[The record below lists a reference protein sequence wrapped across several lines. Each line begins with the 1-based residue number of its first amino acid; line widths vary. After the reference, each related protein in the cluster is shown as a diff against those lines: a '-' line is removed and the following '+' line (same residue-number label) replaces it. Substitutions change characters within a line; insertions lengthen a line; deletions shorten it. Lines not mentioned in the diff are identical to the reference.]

1 VQSPISARQREPGR
15 ILQGRRDQGY
25 PKGLAN
31 PEAQVKKAAV
41 KTLIIRMNRY
51 YEIIIR
57 SILSLALFIVPV
69 KILSQTNKIIP
80 DIARDTTDSEVS
92 KHTLISGLGYG
103 TNFIY
108 LGSTISGN
116 QPYEYASL
124 IYGFK
129 SELYASV
136 SAVHLSSISP
146 FLAFYSGTLSYSHV
160 FNSWFDISASFSGYY
175 VTTSLR
181 DDLFNGFYYGDLT
194 AGFDWQI
201 LYTKITGG
209 ILFSDEKNGYL
220 QVRNSRYFQT
230 PEFTTKKFYFS
241 LDPYISV
248 LLGTITKIETTEGNV
263 IKVSPPYKKGGKYGQ
278 ANPVNTISRSFGFME
293 ADIGLPASFNSGK
306 FTFEAEPGYILAGI
320 KDPEY
325 AGPKGFYFTM
335 SAYFRIF

>member
-1 VQSPISARQREPGR
+1 
-15 ILQGRRDQGY
+15 
-25 PKGLAN
+25 
-31 PEAQVKKAAV
+31 
-41 KTLIIRMNRY
+41 MNRY

-57 SILSLALFIVPV
+57 SILSLALLTVPV
-69 KILSQTNKIIP
+69 NILSQTNQKIP
-80 DIARDTTDSEVS
+80 DTARDTTDSEAS
-92 KHTLISGLGYG
+92 KNNLFSSLGYG

-129 SELYASV
+129 SEFYASV

-160 FNSWFDISASFSGYY
+160 FNLWFDIAASFSRYQ
-175 VTTSLR
+175 VTASLQ
-181 DDLFNGFYYGDLT
+181 DDLFNSFYYSDLT
-194 AGFDWQI
+194 AGFDWRI

-209 ILFSDEKNGYL
+209 ILLSDEKNGYL
-220 QVRNSRYFQT
+220 QVRNSRYFQSREYT
-230 PEFTTKKFYFS
+230 ARKLYFS
-241 LDPYISV
+241 FDPYITV

-278 ANPVNTISRSFGFME
+278 SKPVNNISRSFGFME

-325 AGPKGFYFTM
+325 SGPKGFYFTI

>member
-1 VQSPISARQREPGR
+1 M
-15 ILQGRRDQGY
+15 
-25 PKGLAN
+25 AN
-31 PEAQVKKAAV
+31 PEAPARKAAV
-41 KTLIIRMNRY
+41 KILINRMNRY

-57 SILSLALFIVPV
+57 SILSLALFFVPV
-69 KILSQTNKIIP
+69 KILSQPNQIIP
-80 DIARDTTDSEVS
+80 DTTRDTTDSEAS
-92 KHTLISGLGYG
+92 KHNLFTSLGYG

-116 QPYEYASL
+116 QPYGYASL

-129 SELYASV
+129 SELFVSA

-160 FNSWFDISASFSGYY
+160 FNSWFDISASFSRYQ
-175 VTTSLR
+175 VTASLQ
-181 DDLFNGFYYGDLT
+181 DDLFNSFYYGDLT

-209 ILFSDEKNGYL
+209 FLFSEEKNGYL
-220 QVRNSRYFQT
+220 QIRNSRYFQSR
-230 PEFTTKKFYFS
+230 EFTNKKFFFS
-241 LDPYISV
+241 FDPYISV
-248 LLGTITKIETTEGNV
+248 LLGTITKVETTEGNV

-278 ANPVNTISRSFGFME
+278 SDPIITISRSYGFME
-293 ADIGLPASFNSGK
+293 ADIGLPVSFNSGK

-320 KDPEY
+320 NDPEY
-325 AGPKGFYFTM
+325 TGPEGFYFTL